1 MTVCAV
7 EINGRGVAT
16 FNESSFAA
24 ARDFVNTTFRHDLK
38 AMIHD
43 RKPLW
48 DGSSELFVREAFPE
62 EQEKWKASQVRALAR
77 AKISS
82 EQDRRIRFLVLGM
95 DRAAADRGC

>member
-1 MTVCAV
+1 MTVYAV

-43 RKPLW
+43 RKPL
-48 DGSSELFVREAFPE
+48 
-62 EQEKWKASQVRALAR
+62 
-77 AKISS
+77 
-82 EQDRRIRFLVLGM
+82 
-95 DRAAADRGC
+95 